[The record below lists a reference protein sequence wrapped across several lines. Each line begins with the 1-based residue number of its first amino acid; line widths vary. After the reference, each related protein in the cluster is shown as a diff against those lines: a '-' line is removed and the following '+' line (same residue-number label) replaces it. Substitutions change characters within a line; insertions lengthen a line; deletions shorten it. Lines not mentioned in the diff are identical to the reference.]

1 MAGTSSRV
9 DVFRFDGFLI
19 AEHVS
24 PRPQTRP
31 VRTGS
36 ESQRGRRSYAVRMSD
51 SLLSPQ
57 EIRTAD
63 EGVRRAG
70 PEYSDAVVAIV
81 LERGDQDRG
90 AWAARLASM
99 DQPKP
104 SAGLGQEAPGWAPV
118 GADGSPGRGTDA
130 SRPAAQRLGRP
141 TLGLL
146 ELGCG
151 KISERVFTGSGN
163 AHLSRID

>member
-1 MAGTSSRV
+1 M
-9 DVFRFDGFLI
+9 DLFRFDGFLI

-51 SLLSPQ
+51 SPLSPQ

-70 PEYSDAVVAIV
+70 ARVQRRGGGIV
-81 LERGDQDRG
+81 LERVDQEIG
-90 AWAARLASM
+90 AWADRLASM
-99 DQPKP
+99 DQAEP
-104 SAGLGQEAPGWAPV
+104 SAGLGQEALGRAPV
-118 GADGSPGRGTDA
+118 GADGSQGRGTDA
-130 SRPAAQRLGRP
+130 SRTATQRLGRP

-151 KISERVFTGSGN
+151 KISERIFTGSGN
-163 AHLSRID
+163 AHLSRIG